1 MGALIVELTAEEH
14 DRATAYTS
22 HLPQLLSTALAST
35 LQRQK
40 NDNFER
46 VFGPGLL
53 DMTRL
58 ALSSPELWTAILA
71 NNRENVVQAL
81 DTFTGCLAQVRKAL
95 IECSLDDQFLSGR
108 AFAESLRTSKRIE

>member
-1 MGALIVELTAEEH
+1 MGAHIVELTAEEH

-35 LQRQK
+35 LQAQK
-40 NDNFER
+40 NDNFGS

-58 ALSSPELWTAILA
+58 AMSSPELWTAILA
-71 NNRENVVQAL
+71 NNRDNVLQAL
-81 DTFTGCLAQVRKAL
+81 DTFADCLAQVRKAV
-95 IECSLDDQFLSGR
+95 IECSLDYHFNSGR
-108 AFAESLRTSKRIE
+108 VFAESLRTLKRSE